1 MELNR
6 YQETKIEN
14 DRYKTSYYPDFPKHQ
29 TDLYIISRE
38 QYRLDL
44 LSNEFYKDPR
54 YWWILAK
61 VNNLGKGTL
70 DVPTGMQLRI
80 PFPLP
85 NLGLEFRAV
94 EDNK

>member
-1 MELNR
+1 MSLNR

-14 DRYKTSYYPDFPKHQ
+14 DRYKTSYYPDFPKQQ

-38 QYRLDL
+38 QDRLDL

-70 DVPTGMQLRI
+70 DVPMGMQLRI